1 MSHPPSSALGCLK
14 TIRGTVKPL
23 TRNISSSTR
32 TFHPAATAPRTNGG
46 FSFASSAGFQD
57 AASMPVV
64 RDSLVPIVIEQ
75 TGRGERSYDIY
86 SRLLRERVIFMGPVA
101 DQMSTLLTA
110 QLLFLEAEDAAKP
123 IKLYINSPG
132 GSVTAGLG
140 IYDTMQHK
148 LTPNLFLLAR
158 ETSQYV
164 SPPIHTFC
172 MGQAASMGSLLLAA
186 EPSGGA
192 SGQATDIS
200 IHAKEIL
207 RIRELLTDMYAEHCT
222 VLGEERGEAKQRFER
237 ALERDHFMT
246 AQEALAFGLIDKIV
260 QKRGGKR
267 GVDGSVGS

>member
-1 MSHPPSSALGCLK
+1 MSLLAKRLTSLVTRGSSLRRY
-14 TIRGTVKPL
+14 TTSP
-23 TRNISSSTR
+23 
-32 TFHPAATAPRTNGG
+32 
-46 FSFASSAGFQD
+46 FSFSGYAD

-64 RDSLVPIVIEQ
+64 RDALVPIVIEQ

-86 SRLLRERVIFMGPVA
+86 SRLLRERVIFLGPVA

-110 QLLFLEAEDAAKP
+110 QLLFLEAEDAEKP

-140 IYDTMQHK
+140 IYDTMQ
-148 LTPNLFLLAR
+148 
-158 ETSQYV
+158 YV

-186 EPSGGA
+186 GAPGHRYCLPNASVMIHQPSGGA

-207 RIRELLTDMYAEHCT
+207 RIRALLTDMYAEHCCVT
-222 VLGEERGEAKQRFER
+222 GEDRVHAKDRFER

-246 AQEALAFGLIDKIV
+246 AEEALAFGLVDRIV
-260 QKRGGKR
+260 QKRGKSGKA
-267 GVDGSVGS
+267 GGKGDGR